1 MSAKSSR
8 LLTLLGLPG
17 IGKSSLVRKTIQ
29 HISERMLLPG
39 GYIIINVR
47 GIKDCEVFLRT
58 FNQQVITEDNPMF
71 YFTLG
76 QALEQGRSMQQ
87 DSLTITDLILE
98 KIASLEQK
106 VLLVIDNAED
116 LITFDKTTHK
126 NSFKQIVKYFLNQV
140 PNLKILL
147 TTRQR
152 LKLQSDFNEEV
163 ILLYGL
169 PALQSEIL
177 FAKLSRQLLPK
188 EINELLKTT
197 PDYTKYPSEKKFAP
211 PKKLHDHHLFRMIG
225 GNPSMIVILAPILA
239 DTERPMDLVGL
250 YLTLC
255 QN

>member
-1 MSAKSSR
+1 LSAKSSR

-58 FNQQVITEDNPMF
+58 FNQQVITEENPMF

-126 NSFKQIVKYFLNQV
+126 NSFKQLVQYFLNQV

-177 FAKLSRQLLPK
+177 FAKLSR
-188 EINELLKTT
+188 
-197 PDYTKYPSEKKFAP
+197 
-211 PKKLHDHHLFRMIG
+211 
-225 GNPSMIVILAPILA
+225 
-239 DTERPMDLVGL
+239 
-250 YLTLC
+250 
-255 QN
+255 